1 MRIIGKVFAKPLSK
15 AFLLGETKNSMAEP
29 AFSVVT
35 GAFGYTGKYI
45 AQRLLDQGQTVRCL
59 TRNPASFSPFGDRV
73 ARHPLDFD
81 DTEQLAR
88 SLEGADTLYNT
99 FWIRF
104 SRGPV
109 NHDLA
114 VQNTKNLVDAAVTA
128 GVRRIVHISI
138 TGASTDS
145 PLPYFRGK
153 GEVESYIKESG
164 LDYSIVRPT
173 VIFGVED
180 ILINNIAWFLR
191 RFPVFPVAGR
201 GEYPLQPVFVDD
213 VARLA
218 VESASGADSVSL
230 DAVGPETFT
239 FREMVQQIR
248 RTAGGRAMVVSLPPP
263 LVLASAQMAGFLVRD
278 VVLTREEIDGLMSG
292 HLISEGPPTAQTRLT
307 DWMRD
312 HRHTLGRHYASEL
325 ARHYR

>member
-1 MRIIGKVFAKPLSK
+1 MMSNI
-15 AFLLGETKNSMAEP
+15 N
-29 AFSVVT
+29 VVT

-45 AQRLLDQGQTVRCL
+45 AQRLLDDGAQVRSL

-73 ARHPLDFD
+73 ERHPLDFE
-81 DTEQLAR
+81 DTEQLTR

-104 SRGPV
+104 AHGAV

-114 VQNTKNLVDAAVTA
+114 VRNSRILVDAAVSA

-138 TGASTDS
+138 TGASAES

-153 GEVESYIKESG
+153 GLVEDHIRESG
-164 LDYSIVRPT
+164 LACSIIRPT

-201 GEYPLQPVFVDD
+201 GDYTLQPVFVDD
-213 VARLA
+213 LAHLA
-218 VESASGADSVSL
+218 VESSSAGGNVTL

-239 FREMVQQIR
+239 FKELVRRIR
-248 RTAGGRAMVVSLPPP
+248 RTTGGRALVVPLPPS
-263 LVLASAQMAGFLVRD
+263 LVFSSAVLMGLALRD
-278 VVLTREEIDGLMSG
+278 VVLTREEIDGLKSG
-292 HLISEGPPTAQTRLT
+292 HLVSSGPPTAPTRLT
-307 DWMRD
+307 DWLHD
-312 HRHTLGRHYASEL
+312 NRHTLGRHYASEL

>member
-1 MRIIGKVFAKPLSK
+1 MGEPRI
-15 AFLLGETKNSMAEP
+15 
-29 AFSVVT
+29 SVVT

-45 AQRLLDQGQTVRCL
+45 AQRLLDEGVKVRSL
-59 TRNPASFSPFGDRV
+59 TRNPAAFSPFGDRV
-73 ARHPLDFD
+73 ERHALDFD
-81 DTEQLAR
+81 DPGQLTK

-104 SRGPV
+104 SRGAV
-109 NHDLA
+109 NHDVA
-114 VQNTKNLVDAAVTA
+114 VRNSRNLVDAAVKA

-138 TGASTDS
+138 TGASDDS

-153 GEVESYIKESG
+153 GLVENYIRGSG
-164 LDYSIVRPT
+164 LSYSIIRPT

-201 GEYPLQPVFVDD
+201 GNYPLQPIYVDD
-213 VARLA
+213 VAHLA
-218 VESASGADSVSL
+218 VDSATADGSISL

-239 FREMVQQIR
+239 FKELVRQIR
-248 RTAGGRAMVVSLPPP
+248 RTTGGRALVLPLPPAMVLTSAVLMG
-263 LVLASAQMAGFLVRD
+263 LVVRD

-292 HLISEGPPTAQTRLT
+292 HLVSQGPPTASTRLT

-312 HRHTLGRHYASEL
+312 HRDILGRHYASEL

>member
-1 MRIIGKVFAKPLSK
+1 MMGDSGL
-15 AFLLGETKNSMAEP
+15 
-29 AFSVVT
+29 SVVT

-45 AQRLLDQGQTVRCL
+45 AQRLLDRGETVRCL

-73 ARHPLDFD
+73 ERFPLDFD
-81 DTEQLAR
+81 DAEQLAQ

-114 VQNTKNLVDAAVTA
+114 VRNTMSLVDAAVRA
-128 GVRRIVHISI
+128 GVRRIVHVSI
-138 TGASTDS
+138 TGASVDS

-153 GEVESYIKESG
+153 GQVEEYIRNSG
-164 LDYSIVRPT
+164 VAHSIIRPT
-173 VIFGVED
+173 VVFGVED

-201 GEYPLQPVFVDD
+201 GEYSLQPVYVDD
-213 VARLA
+213 VARMA
-218 VESASGADSVSL
+218 VESALGDGSVSL

-239 FREMVQQIR
+239 FRDLVHQIR
-248 RTAGGRAMVVSLPPP
+248 RTTGGRAVVVSLPPP
-263 LVLASAQMAGFLVRD
+263 LVLASAQVMGLAVGD

-292 HLISEGPPTAQTRLT
+292 HLVSLDPPTAATRLT
-307 DWMRD
+307 DWMRN
-312 HRHTLGRHYASEL
+312 HRDTLGRHYASEL

>member
-1 MRIIGKVFAKPLSK
+1 MSNL
-15 AFLLGETKNSMAEP
+15 
-29 AFSVVT
+29 SVVT

-45 AQRLLDQGQTVRCL
+45 AQRLLDRGETVRCL

-73 ARHPLDFD
+73 ERHPLDFD
-81 DTEQLAR
+81 DTEQLTR

-104 SRGPV
+104 SHGPV

-114 VQNTKNLVDAAVTA
+114 VRNTMNLVDAAVRA
-128 GVRRIVHISI
+128 EVRRIVHISI
-138 TGASTDS
+138 TGASADS

-153 GEVESYIKESG
+153 GQVEEYIRNSG
-164 LDYSIVRPT
+164 LAHSIIRPT

-191 RFPVFPVAGR
+191 RFPLFPVAGR
-201 GEYPLQPVFVDD
+201 GEYSLQPVFVDD
-213 VARLA
+213 VAQLA
-218 VESASGADSVSL
+218 VESASGNGSVSI

-239 FREMVQQIR
+239 FKEMVQQIR
-248 RTAGGRAMVVSLPPP
+248 RTTGGRAMVVSLPPS
-263 LVLASAQMAGFLVRD
+263 LVLTSANLMGFIVRD

-292 HLISEGPPTAQTRLT
+292 HLVSQGPPTASTRLT

-312 HRHTLGRHYASEL
+312 HRDTLGRHYASEL

>member
-1 MRIIGKVFAKPLSK
+1 M
-15 AFLLGETKNSMAEP
+15 
-29 AFSVVT
+29 
-35 GAFGYTGKYI
+35 
-45 AQRLLDQGQTVRCL
+45 
-59 TRNPASFSPFGDRV
+59 
-73 ARHPLDFD
+73 
-81 DTEQLAR
+81 
-88 SLEGADTLYNT
+88 
-99 FWIRF
+99 
-104 SRGPV
+104 
-109 NHDLA
+109 
-114 VQNTKNLVDAAVTA
+114 NLMDAARNA

-138 TGASTDS
+138 TGASDDS

-153 GEVESYIKESG
+153 GQVENYIRESG
-164 LDYSIVRPT
+164 LSYSIIRPT

-201 GEYPLQPVFVDD
+201 GDYPLQPVFVDD

-218 VESASGADSVSL
+218 VESSTGDDSAVL

-239 FREMVQQIR
+239 FKDLVRQIR
-248 RTAGGRAMVVSLPPP
+248 RTTGGRAVVVSLPPP
-263 LVLASAQMAGFLVRD
+263 LVLASAQMMGLAVRD

-292 HLISEGPPTAQTRLT
+292 HLVSQGPPTAHTRLT

-312 HRHTLGRHYASEL
+312 HRDTLGRHYASEL

>member
-1 MRIIGKVFAKPLSK
+1 MSNL
-15 AFLLGETKNSMAEP
+15 
-29 AFSVVT
+29 SVVT

-45 AQRLLDQGQTVRCL
+45 AQRLLDRGETVRSL

-73 ARHPLDFD
+73 ERHPLDFD
-81 DTEQLAR
+81 DTKQLTM
-88 SLEGADTLYNT
+88 SLDGAETLYNT

-114 VQNTKNLVDAAVTA
+114 VQNTMNLVDAAVSA

-138 TGASTDS
+138 TGASDES

-153 GEVESYIKESG
+153 GLVEKYIRNSG
-164 LDYSIVRPT
+164 LTHSIIRPT

-201 GEYPLQPVFVDD
+201 GGYSLQPVFVDD
-213 VARLA
+213 VAQLA
-218 VESASGADSVSL
+218 VESASDVGSLSL

-248 RTAGGRAMVVSLPPP
+248 RTTGGRAVVVSLPPS
-263 LVLASAQMAGFLVRD
+263 LVLTSANLMGFIVRD

-292 HLISEGPPTAQTRLT
+292 HLVSRGPPTAHTRLT
-307 DWMRD
+307 DWMRA
-312 HRHTLGRHYASEL
+312 HRDTLGRHYASEL